1 MMRSRKNLLA
11 RYVSIAIIISIL
23 FFWLG
28 VTPVHAQERGRS
40 GRRVI
45 RLEAI
50 KVEGRIQK
58 PQAFYVL
65 QRSSLNFEGLELKQ
79 SFIPKIVKSIEKE
92 PF

>member
-1 MMRSRKNLLA
+1 MRSLHNLLA
-11 RYVSIAIIISIL
+11 TPTVLAIIIGLL
-23 FFWLG
+23 FVG
-28 VTPVHAQERGRS
+28 VADIALAQSRG

-79 SFIPKIVKSIEKE
+79 SFIPKIFKSIEDQ

>member
-1 MMRSRKNLLA
+1 MRSLHNLLA
-11 RYVSIAIIISIL
+11 TPTLVAIIISLPLLVGSANIAL
-23 FFWLG
+23 
-28 VTPVHAQERGRS
+28 AQSRS

-79 SFIPKIVKSIEKE
+79 SFIPRIFKSIEE
-92 PF
+92 QPF

>member
-1 MMRSRKNLLA
+1 MRSLQNLLA
-11 RYVSIAIIISIL
+11 TPMLVAIIIGLL
-23 FFWLG
+23 FGLG
-28 VTPVHAQERGRS
+28 VVDNAEAQNR
-40 GRRVI
+40 RRVI

-79 SFIPKIVKSIEKE
+79 SFIPKIFKSIEE
-92 PF
+92 QPF

>member
-1 MMRSRKNLLA
+1 MLA
-11 RYVSIAIIISIL
+11 TPTVLAIIIGLL
-23 FFWLG
+23 FVG
-28 VTPVHAQERGRS
+28 VADIALAQRRG

-79 SFIPKIVKSIEKE
+79 SFIPRIFKSIEE
-92 PF
+92 QPF